1 MNVAFSPLLQ
11 IWKNPSAVKSFSK
24 SQISMME
31 KLLLELKE
39 ENSVYK
45 SSMRKLA
52 ICSDEILD
60 ANVKLQNGITD
71 RRNHLQLLTSKLSD
85 RSIQFIK
92 HDFLRETAKK
102 RLTKY
107 HKYFSQKTGGIARDR
122 IGDEIDS
129 LKIKVEKLKEQEELF
144 KKEKE
149 DKDIILQ
156 HLLSLGKLKIQLE
169 TMNAELNK
177 EANRLL
183 NTINFEELDL
193 NPTIQNRIS
202 AIRIKMEKGEKVRL
216 DLEKQNNKFDFL
228 NGRVLKSYEFYS
240 KLNDKLNR
248 TIQIFN
254 QLDKL
259 FLENFDSKSD
269 HNITPNAS
277 NISHFSSLLIDTD
290 KPSEFKN
297 LPNFHS
303 DIPFASI
310 LDHERNQNKL
320 NDNDEIAKKEA
331 ANQKNQKGK
340 PIILRPEIAYALS
353 MNKISNLSKN
363 SKSSSSAVYVKN
375 FKLNPID
382 NNNNNI
388 STSTTSSKQSAEPLV
403 QLPPF
408 PIDEFDSLYNKSDAS
423 KNQKLRKSDLNN
435 NAEYSEN
442 SYSSILRGRMFSTTE
457 RDDSASAS
465 VSDYQIKR
473 PVINRKI
480 KFGQI
485 SDNDEDEK
493 SKNRGKMRYKK
504 IPDLNETEKVDR
516 SKELK
521 SEIQHDDG
529 SSDDENK
536 VDERGQKATKSKQ
549 SKSFKKDAGN
559 KDESDDDSEAQERN
573 EKAGKS
579 KQPQLTKSAIKNND
593 GSSDDENEVDE
604 NGQKATKSK
613 QSKSFKK
620 DAGNKDESEP
630 QERNE
635 KAGMSKQPQ
644 LTKSAIK
651 NNDGSSDD
659 ENEVDERGQKAT
671 KSKQSKSKKDAGN
684 KDESDDDSEAQERNE
699 KAGKS
704 KQPQLTKSA
713 IKNDAGSSDDESESN
728 ENGQK
733 ATKDLKSN
741 KKDPGNRNEN
751 EENGKDQ
758 KVTKSKQSKSKKD
771 AGNKDE
777 VQERNE
783 KAGNS
788 KQPQLAKSAIKKNAG
803 SSDDESESNENGQK
817 VTKDLKSN
825 EKDAGNRNEKGQKAT
840 KNLKPGKKDAGNE
853 DESDAEKEANESQ
866 VGRAGNQKKRK
877 KRKGR
882 RRRSHS
888 SLRKHDSY
896 LSSDFNKAKD
906 ETSSLISDSE
916 KPNLADKLIRTNNNS
931 KLSPHRSKSVAN
943 TKYKSKKK
951 PPSNEAKSQDESVV
965 IFMHSSSSDSSS
977 ANEDGKEKTLEKG
990 RSQGRKNHSK
1000 SGNDEKNP
1008 KKHNNANQLDND
1020 DNDDEYYSDDLDTE
1034 QMEKKNGSKNPSKR
1048 TKKSR
1053 KEAGN
1058 RNSND
1063 NSDSYES
1070 ENDEESQKSKKKKSR
1085 DKQSNSKVEDDQKQL
1100 KNPYSANKHRNKSR
1114 INGGNGN
1121 SSDIENDYIS
1131 SGSDEEDKL
1140 KDDYLHEASSKNKQ
1154 GSKTDKDKEN
1164 GQPNKN
1170 KEQDASKS
1178 HSKSR
1183 LGKKADVNEKENPS
1197 QRKKSGNQNKEANDE
1212 NENGSEYEY
1221 DGSGSDGD
1229 AQSISK
1235 PKRQKKRRRRRR
1247 NSSLKRNK
1255 DDKDQKKKAD
1265 RENDDYDDNDESYE
1279 EEKDD
1284 GKSDT
1289 KGRKHN
1295 LQNKEAANENAD
1307 ENQKRNKNKSKG
1319 KSRRKS
1325 QPGGAD
1331 VDGDEYDDNEIQ
1343 SENEDETPKRR
1354 RSKCNKRRK
1363 SQIDAADDGNE
1374 IQNEDEDD
1382 QKQAGKSK
1390 DQAKKQRKGM
1400 KNEYS
1405 DDDESEGIQNQ
1416 ASKSKNSAKKQ
1427 RKGRKNELSDN
1438 DENEDN
1444 QKQTSKPK
1452 TQAQKQ
1458 SKGSQNEYSSSD
1470 DEENEDGQSQTGK
1483 SKSLAKKKNKGSK
1496 NELSDEENDSD
1507 AADGKDRSANQKR
1520 RKRDRSRSAKKNKS
1534 QLDGAD
1540 DEYGNNDDDAQRRP
1554 NKSRNTSDANQ
1565 ARDPNG
1571 ADSEYDDYDD
1581 INSVPKSKTKQN
1593 SSKRRGNGKEQSSDS
1608 NDEDDRLNPSKRNKS
1623 RDRSPSS
1630 HRRRKGQPQ
1639 DEQNKN
1645 RRKVTTDIEGK
1656 SDNNSSNDEKMAV
1669 NSSSSSSAMKKR
1681 DRIFTHEVDEDEEY
1695 DEESSQS
1702 NSIHNNRQKGQLI
1715 SPNGNGDDNVF
1726 ASNYSP
1732 PKDTHA
1738 QKKRPKCNIFRPQ
1751 INSRDSLRQPKARMS
1766 LDDKDDEITFSN
1778 SPVKPTFPQKK
1789 RQLEQEQESDSNVP
1803 LDQIMGQIRNKS
1815 TVKIQISDTSQ
1826 DEEEKSRKNSENQNQ
1841 TIPKRKKK
1849 HHHRSKEN
1857 SNDNSME
1864 TVNDESN
1871 QNEPY
1876 LKNSGFYQTEA
1887 TSNIFINKETIE
1899 IVDPF
1904 LNEVRPGPPPSKTK
1918 WAQDLLRSTIT
1929 KQLKRTH
1936 LQIAISEAQYQLSK
1950 INNEIIDLEDDYMML
1965 SFERRHKEHPNFRL
1979 VVPLMTMFI
1988 PPSASTKTN
1997 NRKRSSTVQTRLTN
2011 KMLAD
2016 ENNEITQ
2023 NNVFLSKESI
2033 NESEKMVCNARLPML
2048 EKALEKILRK
2058 NDRMSATINQY
2069 EEKLGIVDDRNNNKS
2084 SKETRLRMRYER
2096 ALNEAKNKYIDLDDR
2111 IEEGFKDLE
2120 ETKIQIS
2127 EQREIHQKLKERIEV
2142 ERKAEKPNVPQMAK
2156 SLKGYKEIERW
2167 SNEKIR
2173 MMELE
2178 ESYLDQRIAE
2188 KSETLIDQIEIRNTQ
2203 FESEIKTKKNNFF
2216 ASYNKF
2222 LKTEKIRM
2230 FNIPGLEYV
2239 NSARGR
2245 RFKRATSKNEIE
2257 WIEKKTRQLSSD
2269 IEIQK
2274 SKKRRIIDEVKVAA
2288 DKLVLYKVN
2297 VPPNAFLD
2305 MSLYN

>member
-216 DLEKQNNKFDFL
+216 DLEKQNNKFDIL

-310 LDHERNQNKL
+310 LDHERNQNEL

-382 NNNNNI
+382 NNNSNI

-493 SKNRGKMRYKK
+493 SKNRGKMRYRK

-516 SKELK
+516 SKDPK
-521 SEIQHDDG
+521 SEFQN
-529 SSDDENK
+529 DDENE
-536 VDERGQKATKSKQ
+536 VDENGQKATKSKQ
-549 SKSFKKDAGN
+549 SKSKKDAGN
-559 KDESDDDSEAQERN
+559 KDRSDDDSEAQERN

-579 KQPQLTKSAIKNND
+579 KQPQLTKSAIKNY
-593 GSSDDENEVDE
+593 
-604 NGQKATKSK
+604 
-613 QSKSFKK
+613 
-620 DAGNKDESEP
+620 
-630 QERNE
+630 
-635 KAGMSKQPQ
+635 
-644 LTKSAIK
+644 
-651 NNDGSSDD
+651 
-659 ENEVDERGQKAT
+659 
-671 KSKQSKSKKDAGN
+671 
-684 KDESDDDSEAQERNE
+684 
-699 KAGKS
+699 
-704 KQPQLTKSA
+704 
-713 IKNDAGSSDDESESN
+713 AGSSDDESESN

-777 VQERNE
+777 VQERNG
-783 KAGNS
+783 KAGKS
-788 KQPQLAKSAIKKNAG
+788 KQPQLAKSAIKKDAG

-825 EKDAGNRNEKGQKAT
+825 EKDAGNRNGKGQKAT

-853 DESDAEKEANESQ
+853 DESDAEKEANENQ
-866 VGRAGNQKKRK
+866 VGGAGNQKKRK

-896 LSSDFNKAKD
+896 LSSDFNKAKG

-977 ANEDGKEKTLEKG
+977 ANEDGKEKTLKKG

-1034 QMEKKNGSKNPSKR
+1034 QMEKKN
-1048 TKKSR
+1048 TTKSR

-1100 KNPYSANKHRNKSR
+1100 KNPNSANKHRNKSR

-1212 NENGSEYEY
+1212 NENGSKYEY

-1235 PKRQKKRRRRRR
+1235 PKRQKKRRRRR

-1279 EEKDD
+1279 EEKDE

-1295 LQNKEAANENAD
+1295 LQNKEAANENAA

-1331 VDGDEYDDNEIQ
+1331 TDIDDDNEIQ

-1354 RSKCNKRRK
+1354 RSKSNKRRK
-1363 SQIDAADDGNE
+1363 SQIDAADVGNE

-1390 DQAKKQRKGM
+1390 DQAKKQRKCM

-1405 DDDESEGIQNQ
+1405 DDDESEDIQNQ
-1416 ASKSKNSAKKQ
+1416 AIKSKNSAKKQ
-1427 RKGRKNELSDN
+1427 RKGRMNELSDN

-1458 SKGSQNEYSSSD
+1458 SKGSQNEYSSD

-1520 RKRDRSRSAKKNKS
+1520 KKRDRSRSAKKNKS

-1540 DEYGNNDDDAQRRP
+1540 DEYDNNNDDDAQRRT

-1565 ARDPNG
+1565 ARNPNG
-1571 ADSEYDDYDD
+1571 ADSEYDDYYD
-1581 INSVPKSKTKQN
+1581 INSVPKSKTKPY

-1639 DEQNKN
+1639 DERNKN
-1645 RRKVTTDIEGK
+1645 SRKVTTDIEGK

-1669 NSSSSSSAMKKR
+1669 NSSSPSAMKKR

-1715 SPNGNGDDNVF
+1715 SPNENGDDNVF

-1732 PKDTHA
+1732 PKDTHT

-1751 INSRDSLRQPKARMS
+1751 INSRDSLHQSKARMS